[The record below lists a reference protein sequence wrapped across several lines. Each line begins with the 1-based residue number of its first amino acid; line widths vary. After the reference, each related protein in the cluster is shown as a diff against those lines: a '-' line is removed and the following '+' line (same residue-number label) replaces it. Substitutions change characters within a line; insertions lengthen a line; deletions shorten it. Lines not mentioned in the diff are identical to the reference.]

1 MCRCPRFSW
10 SLQLLTILTR
20 DKVYSRLARCW
31 AYALLKESIVL
42 LFFNVTWDLVP
53 QVCYSDREKLAPDVQ
68 SAVSDAN
75 VQWVSCCPGS
85 SERFPC
91 HAEPLRRICL
101 VLTSEDLVD
110 HGHVGLVAPL
120 LQRCHYVISYF
131 LNSLLNSMQPLVNPG
146 FL

>member
-1 MCRCPRFSW
+1 MAPLDLMLDICV
-10 SLQLLTILTR
+10 SLSSLLLTILTR
-20 DKVYSRLARCW
+20 DKVYSRLAQCW
-31 AYALLKESIVL
+31 ALLKESI
-42 LFFNVTWDLVP
+42 VTWDLVP

-91 HAEPLRRICL
+91 HGEPLRRICL